1 MLIFFLLTVNIIAYA
16 SLYRKDWEA
25 LFAQLNL
32 NATSMMKEMQKTFSH
47 IVDDGLKLADI
58 LDKDALTSSDV
69 YEKILKNIEN
79 RYKILFE

>member
-1 MLIFFLLTVNIIAYA
+1 MTINGKGTYA

-32 NATSMMKEMQKTFSH
+32 NATSMMKEMQKNLSH
-47 IVDDGLKLADI
+47 VVDDARKLADI
-58 LDKDALTSSDV
+58 RDKDALTSSDV

-79 RYKILFE
+79 RSRILFD

>member
-1 MLIFFLLTVNIIAYA
+1 MRVLVVKPSSLGDVVHAFPAVELLRQKVGWESLTWVVNA
-16 SLYRKDWEA
+16 
-25 LFAQLNL
+25 
-32 NATSMMKEMQKTFSH
+32 
-47 IVDDGLKLADI
+47 KLADI